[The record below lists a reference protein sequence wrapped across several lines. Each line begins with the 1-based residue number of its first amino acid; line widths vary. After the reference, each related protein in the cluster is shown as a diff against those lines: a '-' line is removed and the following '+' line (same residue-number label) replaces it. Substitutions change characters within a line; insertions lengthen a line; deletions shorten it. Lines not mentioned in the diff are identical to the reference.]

1 MKYTLLLAA
10 SLLVL
15 TLSACGGK
23 PSQALPETEK
33 ENYEKLMRGEEIECP
48 HGLDGNGNCLKEG
61 ADARPYGGTSKP
73 GH

>member
-1 MKYTLLLAA
+1 MRFILIAAALAT
-10 SLLVL
+10 L
-15 TLSACGGK
+15 TLAGCGR

-33 ENYEKLMRGEEIECP
+33 EAYNKIISGQKIECEF
-48 HGLDGNGNCLKEG
+48 GLDANGNCLKEG